1 MSAVYELLT
10 LLELGFFQRALLGG
24 VGIGI
29 LAPLCGQYLVARR
42 VSNFADG
49 TAHIAIL
56 GIVFG
61 LLLELS
67 PFWFGL
73 VVAVLGGIL
82 LEVLRE
88 RRLVQTDAAVTL
100 LLVTSLALVS
110 VLVGQLG
117 TARSL
122 ESLLFGSILTIT
134 WSEVG
139 FVWILVLLGV
149 TLVHQHYRQL
159 LTAVYQ
165 DDLARLVGV
174 RGRVYNYALVIAA
187 ALVVGVAV
195 DLIGGLLV
203 SGLMIVPV
211 LTAQLSG
218 GGFGVTHQRAVGW
231 GVGSVLGG
239 LALAGLLN
247 LPAGAAIA
255 LVAVVGFA
263 LQLGRALID
272 AD

>member
-1 MSAVYELLT
+1 MFAFYELFA
-10 LLELGFFQRALLGG
+10 LLELGFFQRAVLGG
-24 VGIGI
+24 VGIGV

-56 GIVFG
+56 GIVVG

-73 VVAVLGGIL
+73 LVATLGGVL

-100 LLVTSLALVS
+100 LLVASLALVS
-110 VLVGQLG
+110 ILVGQLG

-134 WSEVG
+134 WTEVV
-139 FVWILVLLGV
+139 FVWVLVLLGLA
-149 TLVHQHYRQL
+149 LVIKHYRQL

-174 RGRVYNYALVIAA
+174 RGRAYNYTLIIAA

-218 GGFGVTHQRAVGW
+218 GGFRATHRLAVGW

-239 LALAGLLN
+239 LALAGVWN
-247 LPAGAAIA
+247 LPAGAAVA
-255 LVAVVGFA
+255 LVAVGGFSG
-263 LQLGRALID
+263 QLGLTLWRS
-272 AD
+272 